1 MHIIVLCEQR
11 KASESECLETM
22 TYIQMRVSSDVFG
35 LHQMHIFLPDLV
47 ALNLQNSSLR
57 SLRHLGC
64 NLKLKYL
71 NVSRCG
77 LKSFDGISG
86 FECVEHLV
94 ADDNEIAGV
103 MQLSALSDLQTLS
116 VRG

>member
-1 MHIIVLCEQR
+1 
-11 KASESECLETM
+11 M

-35 LHQMHIFLPDLV
+35 LHQMHIFLPNLV
-47 ALNLQNSSLR
+47 ALNLHSSALK
-57 SLRHLGC
+57 SLRHLGY

-94 ADDNEIAGV
+94 ADDNEITNV
-103 MQLSALSDLQTLS
+103 MQLSALNDLQTLTI
-116 VRG
+116 RG